1 MGGVEQFYK
10 QYFNIAPPFE
20 HQINLWDRV
29 HAIELPLLMKAPT
42 GSGKTE
48 TILAPFLSQFVNNTF
63 HIAPR
68 MIYVLPM
75 RVLVNNIADR
85 VKRYAKNISSHI
97 SVEVQHGDVPNSP
110 FFIADIVVTTLDQF
124 LYGFT
129 RASGQVGRH
138 LDIPAGAIASSII
151 VFDEAHMYRD
161 GFTFSIMRA
170 LIEILQKSRIPFL
183 LMTATMPESLEN
195 SLFENEEN
203 EFISKQRLSYKKS

>member
-1 MGGVEQFYK
+1 M
-10 QYFNIAPPFE
+10 
-20 HQINLWDRV
+20 WDRI
-29 HAIELPLLMKAPT
+29 HATEYPLLLKAPT

-48 TILAPFLSQFVNNTF
+48 AVLAPFLSQFLDNKF

-75 RVLVNNIADR
+75 RVLVNSVANRI
-85 VKRYAKNISSHI
+85 KRYTKRISPHI
-97 SVEVQHGDVPNSP
+97 SVEIQHGDVPNNP

-124 LYGFT
+124 LYGFA

-138 LDIPAGAIASSII
+138 LDIPAGSIGSSIV

-170 LIEILQKSRIPFL
+170 LMEILPKSRILFI
-183 LMTATMPESLEN
+183 LMTATMPESLREN
-195 SLFENEEN
+195 LFEEMPLEDNQKIVSN
-203 EFISKQRLSYKKS
+203 ILMDSHLFFFKRNGKKT